1 MNQTMKPKRRSPK
14 KPKPNS
20 NLSRSQMQEYSG
32 RDGSSAFMRTEKGR
46 QRDEAAKK
54 RMDMDTRTGPKEPTD
69 EDIMAMK
76 KGGMTKKYAAG
87 GKLEMVEKDGKKV
100 PFYAADGKGKMASG
114 GKVKKMMRGG
124 PAGMYGE
131 GPAEKQMKA
140 KTGADKENIDMKKGG
155 KVSEAKKEAK
165 KAVKKHEDKMH
176 KKTKKMAS
184 GGKVR
189 GAGMAKKGVRPCKM
203 R

>member
-1 MNQTMKPKRRSPK
+1 MNQTMKPPMPK
-14 KPKPNS
+14 KPKS
-20 NLSRSQMQEYSG
+20 KMRQRISG
-32 RDGSSAFMRTEKGR
+32 RDGNSAMFDTAEQTKMNEMMRKR
-46 QRDEAAKK
+46 RDKDK
-54 RMDMDTRTGPKEPTD
+54 RTGPKEPTD
-69 EDIMAMK
+69 DDTMAMK

>member
-1 MNQTMKPKRRSPK
+1 MNQTMKPPMPK
-14 KPKPNS
+14 KPKS
-20 NLSRSQMQEYSG
+20 KMRQRISG
-32 RDGSSAFMRTEKGR
+32 RDGNSAMFDTAEQTKMNEMM
-46 QRDEAAKK
+46 KK
-54 RMDMDTRTGPKEPTD
+54 RRDKDKRTGPKEPTD
-69 EDIMAMK
+69 DDTMAMK
-76 KGGMTKKYAAG
+76 KGGMACGGKTKKYAAG

-100 PFYAADGKGKMASG
+100 PFYAADGKGK
-114 GKVKKMMRGG
+114 
-124 PAGMYGE
+124 
-131 GPAEKQMKA
+131 
-140 KTGADKENIDMKKGG
+140 MKKGG

-189 GAGMAKKGVRPCKM
+189 GAGMARKGVRPCKM